1 MRSGVQRSK
10 MELAQCGRTD
20 EGVTRVPV
28 SRGGAWVPIAMAWKS
43 RRACRG
49 GRAASR
55 MGQSSRLLAEK
66 VAVSPAGSCVGQC
79 GVLSAVGARQAASHQ
94 ARAGAAAATTAI
106 ADMMT
111 RRRNINFS
119 IA

>member
-10 MELAQCGRTD
+10 TELALWGRTND
-20 EGVTRVPV
+20 VTNVRAFSAGACVPLTTAC
-28 SRGGAWVPIAMAWKS
+28 RS

-55 MGQSSRLLAEK
+55 MGQSSRLLVEK

-106 ADMMT
+106 ANMMT

>member
-10 MELAQCGRTD
+10 TELGLWRRTND
-20 EGVTRVPV
+20 GVTGVRAFSAGAGVPLTTAC
-28 SRGGAWVPIAMAWKS
+28 RS
-43 RRACRG
+43 RRAFRG

-55 MGQSSRLLAEK
+55 MGQSSMLLAEK

-106 ADMMT
+106 ASMMT
-111 RRRNINFS
+111 RRRNISFS